1 MIYDLMLIKKNCL
14 LPHSLSRQTT
24 EIKNICSEYASNDA
38 NVLQKKIYYGHGI
51 YSSEKSVLVI
61 PS

>member
-1 MIYDLMLIKKNCL
+1 MIYDIMLIKQNCL
-14 LPHSLSRQTT
+14 SPHSLSRQTT

-38 NVLQKKIYYGHGI
+38 NVLRKKYYGHGI

-61 PS
+61 LS